1 MTHQPNP
8 RPDAGDDATP
18 GATPPADVHV
28 YVLLDR
34 SGSMAAMVD
43 DVIGGFNGLL
53 ADQRADGADAR
64 MTFVQFDTVD
74 VQHTVADAVPIA
86 EVLPLDRAS
95 FQPRG
100 GTPLLDAT
108 GILLGRAAARAT
120 ERKASGLAAEEVV
133 FVSIT
138 DGHEN
143 SSHEYRLATIRQLVD
158 AHTAAG
164 WDFVFLGAGVDVYGE
179 AGSMGYAGGSVQAFA
194 PDGAGSTE
202 AFASLSRSMIDKRAR
217 VRRGDLA
224 PAPFFVDKD
233 AEADRDRRRGA

>member
-8 RPDAGDDATP
+8 RPDAAGDDATAAAP
-18 GATPPADVHV
+18 DVHL

-53 ADQRADGADAR
+53 TDQRADGTDAR

-74 VQHTVADAVPIA
+74 VQHTVADAIPIA
-86 EVLPLDRAS
+86 EVLPLDRTS

-108 GILLGRAAARAT
+108 GLLLGRAAARAAD
-120 ERKASGLAAEEVV
+120 RKAQGLPAEEIV

-143 SSHEYRLATIRQLVD
+143 ASREYTLATIRQLVD

-164 WDFVFLGAGVDVYGE
+164 WTFVFLGAGVDVYGE
-179 AGSMGYAGGSVQAFA
+179 AGAMGYGAGSVQAFA
-194 PDGAGSTE
+194 PDGQGSTA
-202 AFASLSRSMIDKRAR
+202 AFASLSRSVLDKRAK
-217 VRRGDLA
+217 VRRGLLEAED
-224 PAPFFVDKD
+224 FFVDKA
-233 AEADRDRRRGA
+233 AEADRHQRGA